1 MELNTVSLSVMILTV
16 GTKVLKIRRRLENG
30 ESFTE
35 GEAIPVWEAKP
46 GYVLKKRALE
56 LVTSFAPIGHV
67 GGSVELSVDIE
78 VLKGTTSLEVRV
90 KVLPSV
96 CAIVDSLR
104 PPVVPVGDG
113 DNDSFSAAVYNIDTE
128 VLEER
133 MKTEL
138 GAIDDG
144 TFSAREVG

>member
-113 DNDSFSAAVYNIDTE
+113 DNDSFSAAVYNNDTE